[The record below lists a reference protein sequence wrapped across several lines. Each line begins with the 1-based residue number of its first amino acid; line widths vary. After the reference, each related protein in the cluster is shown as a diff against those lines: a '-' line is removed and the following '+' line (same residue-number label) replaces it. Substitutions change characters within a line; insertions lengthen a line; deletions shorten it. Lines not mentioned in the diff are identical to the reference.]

1 MNLHMLVFTRLE
13 TQSATTKVAHDL
25 LTAAAVAEGHELTI
39 ISDFD
44 CQMHFGNETS
54 VFIRNTPAK
63 DINVLFVRANL
74 SGAKLQFRRTLIKQ
88 FELMGIPVVNREEAV
103 MNAKNKLRNL
113 QVLTEH
119 NIPIPKTYVVSHA
132 GYLDDAL
139 KDIGRFP
146 IILKTPSG
154 SQGKG
159 VAIIESKRGLKSVIE
174 MFDNGEP
181 IVLQQYVK
189 ESSGKDIRV
198 FVVGDRVI
206 GAMKRE
212 TTRRGEFRSNFHLG
226 GKVSVADL
234 TKGPKGE
241 KQLALNATRACGL
254 DIAGV
259 DILRTQDGPKVI
271 EVNANPGLEGITQ
284 ATGKNIAGEIIR
296 FMVSKVPA

>member
-1 MNLHMLVFTRLE
+1 MILHMLVFTKLDAL
-13 TQSATTKVAHDL
+13 SATTRKAHELMLD
-25 LTAAAVAEGHELTI
+25 AAERHGHELRI
-39 ISDFD
+39 FSDCD
-44 CQMHFGNETS
+44 CQMIFGS
-54 VFIRNTPAK
+54 KPRIVIRDMQVE
-63 DINVLFVRANL
+63 DIRVLFVRANL
-74 SGAKLQFRRTLIKQ
+74 SGAKLQFRRTIIKQ
-88 FELMGIPVVNREEAV
+88 FELMGIHVINREEAI

-119 NIPIPKTYVVSHA
+119 NIPIPKTCVVSHA
-132 GYLDDAL
+132 GNLDNTLRDF
-139 KDIGRFP
+139 GRFP

-198 FVVGDRVI
+198 FVVGNQVV

-212 TTRRGEFRSNFHLG
+212 TTQRGEFRSNFHLG
-226 GKVSVADL
+226 GKVSMTELSDHEKTLAMAA
-234 TKGPKGE
+234 TK
-241 KQLALNATRACGL
+241 ACGL
-254 DIAGV
+254 DVAGV
-259 DILRTQDGPKVI
+259 DILRTNDGPKVI

-284 ATGKNIAGEIIR
+284 ATGIDIAGALIR
-296 FMVSKVPA
+296 FMAGNAWTAS